1 MSWLLG
7 LAGSVLV
14 AGAAY
19 ARRSLSA
26 SGMFAAVAMGTLM
39 YSLGSLPWYGILIYF
54 FVSSTVWSKLKR
66 KAKQKAE
73 SGYEKG
79 GRRDAGQV
87 WANGGIGLLLC
98 IGYYVWPHPAWWFAF
113 VGVMGTVTADT
124 WATELGGLS
133 RSKPRSIRTGRVVE
147 PGTSGGITR
156 LGMAASI
163 IGAGSIGALGVIL
176 AWLLGEETFII
187 AWIVAAT
194 LGGTAGSLADSWL
207 GATVQRMNRCPRC
220 GGEVE
225 SSVHCGDSTKHLRGL
240 RWMNNDAVNSLS
252 SILGGG
258 VALLVYLF
266 SLG

>member
-7 LAGSVLV
+7 MGGSVLI

-19 ARRSLSA
+19 ARKSLSA
-26 SGMFAAVAMGTLM
+26 SGMLAAMGMGTLM
-39 YSLGSLPWYGILIYF
+39 YGLGSLPWYGLLIYF

-66 KAKQKAE
+66 KAKQQAE

-98 IGYYVWPHPAWWFAF
+98 IASFVWPHPVWWFAF
-113 VGVMGTVTADT
+113 LGVMGTVTADT

-133 RSKPRSIRTGRVVE
+133 RSKPRSIRTGRIVE

-156 LGMAASI
+156 LGMTASI
-163 IGAGSIGALGVIL
+163 LGAGSIGVLGAVL
-176 AWLLGEETFII
+176 AWLLGEVTIPI
-187 AWIVAAT
+187 AWVVAAT
-194 LGGTAGSLADSWL
+194 LGGTAGSLTDSWL
-207 GATVQRMNRCPRC
+207 GATVQRMNHCARC

-225 SSVHCGDSTKHLRGL
+225 SSVHCGENTKHLRGW
-240 RWMNNDAVNSLS
+240 RWMNNDAVNSIS
-252 SILGGG
+252 SILGGC
-258 VALLVYLF
+258 VALTVYVVVL
-266 SLG
+266 